1 MSKRG
6 LRPTT
11 ILSHEPHSEP
21 LYFNSFFVETS
32 SELIS
37 TSSELIPTIGELRK
51 IAFDLK
57 HFKKLRSAIQ
67 NHINNF
73 EHLLIDMEDRRQLC
87 NQFLEAFPL
96 SKLKDL
102 TLDAYTNL
110 NKDNSFCYWLE
121 SRTTGLGSFRGGYSI
136 KFSIYAYR
144 NKPASDGS
152 VKSDDKYAC
161 YLQRTD
167 STQGKTLL

>member
-1 MSKRG
+1 
-6 LRPTT
+6 
-11 ILSHEPHSEP
+11 
-21 LYFNSFFVETS
+21 
-32 SELIS
+32 
-37 TSSELIPTIGELRK
+37 
-51 IAFDLK
+51 
-57 HFKKLRSAIQ
+57 
-67 NHINNF
+67 
-73 EHLLIDMEDRRQLC
+73 MEDRRQLC

-144 NKPASDGS
+144 NKSASDGS